1 MTVQADVLRQFR
13 TINREMGTAMLF
25 ISHDIGVVQALCDK
39 VIVMK
44 DGKIL
49 ERLTGEELAA
59 GKVKHPYTKA
69 LLAAT
74 PSIAERKSELV
85 TVKATD
91 FEMDEVYDDET
102 VAGVKVEE
110 KAK

>member
-1 MTVQADVLRQFR
+1 
-13 TINREMGTAMLF
+13 MLF

-39 VIVMK
+39 VIVMNG
-44 DGKIL
+44 GKIL

-74 PSIAERKSELV
+74 PSIAERKAELV

-91 FEMDEVYDDET
+91 FEMDEIYDDEPA
-102 VAGVKVEE
+102 AGSRVEE
-110 KAK
+110 AAQ